1 MYEKLLKIH
10 ANLYLYAGMKQLET
24 LKMQLNPGAV
34 YRRADLEG
42 MTTAVDRNLHA
53 LVKQGALEKLS
64 GGLYYVPKQSVF
76 GKLPADETQL
86 VAAFLKDNR
95 FVVTSSS
102 DYNALG
108 VGTTQLYNERRV
120 YNQKRHGTFKLGNRS
135 FRFVRK
141 TYVPEKLTKEFLLVD
156 LVNRFNKLE
165 EDQTAL
171 LENVK
176 RKVKEMDRTTLAE
189 LVHNFGTVGTKKI
202 FASFLKN

>member
-1 MYEKLLKIH
+1 M
-10 ANLYLYAGMKQLET
+10 
-24 LKMQLNPGAV
+24 
-34 YRRADLEG
+34 
-42 MTTAVDRNLHA
+42 
-53 LVKQGALEKLS
+53 
-64 GGLYYVPKQSVF
+64 
-76 GKLPADETQL
+76 
-86 VAAFLKDNR
+86 
-95 FVVTSSS
+95 
-102 DYNALG
+102 
-108 VGTTQLYNERRV
+108 
-120 YNQKRHGTFKLGNRS
+120 
-135 FRFVRK
+135 RK